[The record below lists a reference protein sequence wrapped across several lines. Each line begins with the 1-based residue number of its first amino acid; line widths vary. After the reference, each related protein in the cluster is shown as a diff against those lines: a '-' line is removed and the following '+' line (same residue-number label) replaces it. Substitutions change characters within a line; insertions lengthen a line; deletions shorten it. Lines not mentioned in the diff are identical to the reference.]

1 MINVL
6 IEYRHLF
13 FEGFLTTVE
22 LLLLIIIIGVP
33 LGVLVG
39 VFGGR
44 YSTTTSWIVSGL
56 KFLTKVIP
64 VLVLLFWLHYPLQSI
79 LQVVI
84 NPFWTTIFAL
94 GFINLIAVAFIIQSE
109 LKLLPISYR
118 EAGMTL
124 GMTKGQIVRY
134 IELPI
139 LMKRALPSIALIQ
152 ASMLEYTLFASLI
165 SVPELFRVSQTINSM
180 IYDPV
185 SIYSLLV
192 IFFIIILAPL
202 HIFITLY
209 KKKNVILYD

>member
-1 MINVL
+1 MTTIKL
-6 IEYRHLF
+6 I
-13 FEGFLTTVE
+13 
-22 LLLLIIIIGVP
+22 LLIAVIGIP
-33 LGVLVG
+33 LGVMCG
-39 VFGGR
+39 VWGGR
-44 YSTTTSWIVSGL
+44 YSSVMSWIVSGL

-64 VLVLLFWLHYPLQSI
+64 VIVLLFWLHFPLQAI

-84 NPFWTTIFAL
+84 NPFWTTVIAL
-94 GFINLIAVAFIIQSE
+94 GFVNLIAVAFVIQSE

-124 GMTKGQIVRY
+124 GMTKAQIVWY

-139 LMKRALPSIALIQ
+139 LMKRALPDIALIQ
-152 ASMLEYTLFASLI
+152 AAMLEYTLFASLI

-180 IYDPV
+180 IYDPI

-202 HIFITLY
+202 HIFVTLY